1 MGNTKLVSHAL
12 GQGNMIIDME
22 GSQNQLQAFILRVC
36 PAAYI
41 LSVNVLFYELDML
54 AKTHGHGLRWIFD
67 FNNMLVRARMMQ
79 SKYIVESGITFA
91 TRSLNNIEVFLA
103 ALGGEESI

>member
-12 GQGNMIIDME
+12 GQGNAIIDVE

-36 PAAYI
+36 PAAHT
-41 LSVNVLFYELDML
+41 LSVNVLLYKLDVF
-54 AKTHGHGLRWIFD
+54 AKSHGHGLRRIFD
-67 FNNMLVRARMMQ
+67 FNNLLGQARMMH
-79 SKYIVESGITFA
+79 SKYVVESGITVA